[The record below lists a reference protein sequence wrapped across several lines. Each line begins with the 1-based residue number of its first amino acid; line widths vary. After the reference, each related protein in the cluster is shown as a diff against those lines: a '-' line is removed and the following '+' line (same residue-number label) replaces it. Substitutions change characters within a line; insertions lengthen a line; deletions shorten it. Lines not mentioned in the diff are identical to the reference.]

1 VSSATREQEG
11 GSTVRSL
18 SRATRGGAEG
28 GWRAMRGCRGQA
40 MRWSKGWVG
49 AGGATQVRWGA
60 GVVRGEEE
68 VRERIRCFTD

>member
-1 VSSATREQEG
+1 
-11 GSTVRSL
+11 
-18 SRATRGGAEG
+18 
-28 GWRAMRGCRGQA
+28 M
-40 MRWSKGWVG
+40 G